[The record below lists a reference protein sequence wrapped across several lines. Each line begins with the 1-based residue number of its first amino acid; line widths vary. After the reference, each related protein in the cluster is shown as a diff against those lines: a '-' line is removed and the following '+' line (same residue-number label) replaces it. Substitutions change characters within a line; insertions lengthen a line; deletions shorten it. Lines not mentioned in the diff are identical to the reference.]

1 MTKQN
6 LTGRVISP
14 VVPADIAQATV
25 AATGTVADSIRAAA
39 AVRAETHDKGLRP
52 IVNKCIVCG
61 VSYDANMMTVDG
73 EDTGKITPPRC
84 PKHQTQYL
92 TQCRVDKTC
101 KDIRLLGNL
110 KARLT
115 DAQRAQII
123 SVISDAVVAVNNH
136 YVSAKVEKTGGF
148 KLVE

>member
-1 MTKQN
+1 MTNKN

-14 VVPADIAQATV
+14 VVPADIATAT
-25 AATGTVADSIRAAA
+25 AEATGPVADAIRANAA
-39 AVRAETHDKGLRP
+39 IRAEKHDKGLRL
-52 IVNKCIVCG
+52 IVNKCVVCG
-61 VSYDANMMTVDG
+61 VQYDAKMITVDG

-110 KARLT
+110 KTRLT
-115 DAQRAQII
+115 DAQRAQVIDTI
-123 SVISDAVVAVNNH
+123 SNAVVAVNNH
-136 YVSAKVEKTGGF
+136 YISAKAEKSGGF

>member
-1 MTKQN
+1 MAKN

-14 VVPADIAQATV
+14 VVPADIAQATM
-25 AATGTVADSIRAAA
+25 AATGPIADAIRADVAVKAA
-39 AVRAETHDKGLRP
+39 THDKGLRP
-52 IVNKCIVCG
+52 VRNKCSVCG
-61 VSYDANMMTVDG
+61 IDYDANMITLDG

-84 PKHQTQYL
+84 PKHQTTYL

-110 KARLT
+110 KSRLT
-115 DAQRAQII
+115 DAQRAQVIETI
-123 SVISDAVVAVNNH
+123 SNAVVSVNNH
-136 YVSAKVEKTGGF
+136 YISAKAEKTGGF